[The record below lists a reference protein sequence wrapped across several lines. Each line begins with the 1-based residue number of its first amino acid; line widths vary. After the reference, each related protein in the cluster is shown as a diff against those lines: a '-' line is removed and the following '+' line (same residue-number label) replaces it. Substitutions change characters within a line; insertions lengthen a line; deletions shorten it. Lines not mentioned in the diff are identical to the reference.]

1 MAIGRDDQGTSR
13 NQFNENLRQHLIAGD
28 FPKAQ
33 VEISR
38 EFYRHLTVTTCQG
51 ISVGIDNFPQLA
63 EVGISHATDGAFDDS
78 RLDRTPR
85 LEYVTGFA
93 NRRLR
98 HIGTPIGPEFNDLGM
113 GKVYQDAAD
122 LRAGDAVYLAKR
134 FFAQFRT
141 GLEPS
146 FDDRLVD
153 LVIDLTFGSIAIP
166 GTLRRHGSHIH
177 RLSTLLFVPGLR
189 RGVKISAEYTGGLS
203 TITIKLWTIRN
214 FPSIVE
220 FAESK

>member
-1 MAIGRDDQGTSR
+1 M
-13 NQFNENLRQHLIAGD
+13 
-28 FPKAQ
+28 
-33 VEISR
+33 EISR
-38 EFYRHLTVTTCQG
+38 EFYRHLTVTACQG
-51 ISVGIDNFPQLA
+51 ISVGIDDFPQLA
-63 EVGISHATDGAFDDS
+63 EVGISHAATDGAFDDS
-78 RLDRTPR
+78 RLDRAPR

-113 GKVYQDAAD
+113 GKVYQDTAD

-153 LVIDLTFGSIAIP
+153 RVIDLTFGFIAIP
-166 GTLRRHGSHIH
+166 GTLRRHGSH
-177 RLSTLLFVPGLR
+177 LLFVPGLR
-189 RGVKISAEYTGGLS
+189 RGVKISAEYTG
-203 TITIKLWTIRN
+203 
-214 FPSIVE
+214 
-220 FAESK
+220 